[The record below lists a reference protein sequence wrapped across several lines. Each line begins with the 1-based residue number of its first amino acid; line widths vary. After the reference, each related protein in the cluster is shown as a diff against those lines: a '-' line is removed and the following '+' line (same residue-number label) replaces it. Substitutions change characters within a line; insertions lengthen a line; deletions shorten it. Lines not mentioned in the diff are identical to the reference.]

1 MLFNQ
6 DNDTLDDDEKNTR
19 MLETLQ
25 GYLGDELPVVTNLA
39 NMAAIL
45 YAFLEDINWAG
56 FYLFQDDRLVL
67 GPFQGKPA
75 CTEIKIGKGV
85 CGLAAENMQSM
96 VVPDV
101 NEFDGHITC
110 DSASRS
116 EIVLPI
122 VKNGQ
127 LFGVLDIDSPS
138 VDRFDEKDHLML
150 QESVRLLIDI
160 LP

>member
-6 DNDTLDDDEKNTR
+6 DNDTLGDDEKNTR